1 MKRISIVLIIA
12 LALVTGVMAAEEV
25 PQMPDEYKGTVTI
38 DGTPAPAGTTI
49 LALIDG
55 EVAGTITIDEP
66 GTFGGDKNTDQN
78 LPVTGYADDVG
89 KTVTFTVGGKEAGKA
104 TFRPGEV
111 HTIALAAKS
120 GTTPTPTPGSSGGG
134 GGGSPSNP
142 APVRTVAPSVEAP
155 AAPVVGST
163 PLATSATGTVDEPAA
178 VVSSDRIATISVPEG
193 TAAHNSEGTPLDEI
207 TIRPASPGEVPD
219 AAGVTGFVAAGYT
232 YLCGPAGATFD
243 PAITLTFEIPAEKWK
258 DLKEGDLTVRW
269 YNADAGRWEEIPTTV
284 DYETMTVTAEVSHFS
299 TFALFTAAQ
308 TPSAGDD
315 DRPAAQVTD
324 ANGVEAPR
332 GETTDRTL
340 PIVTGVLL
348 IVGIA
353 GAAIYMK
360 KKD

>member
-1 MKRISIVLIIA
+1 M
-12 LALVTGVMAAEEV
+12 
-25 PQMPDEYKGTVTI
+25 
-38 DGTPAPAGTTI
+38 
-49 LALIDG
+49 
-55 EVAGTITIDEP
+55 
-66 GTFGGDKNTDQN
+66 
-78 LPVTGYADDVG
+78 
-89 KTVTFTVGGKEAGKA
+89 
-104 TFRPGEV
+104 
-111 HTIALAAKS
+111 
-120 GTTPTPTPGSSGGG
+120 
-134 GGGSPSNP
+134 
-142 APVRTVAPSVEAP
+142 
-155 AAPVVGST
+155 
-163 PLATSATGTVDEPAA
+163 DEPAA
-178 VVSSDRIATISVPEG
+178 VVSSDRIATLSVPEG

-269 YNADAGRWEEIPTTV
+269 YNAEAGRWEEIPTTI

-348 IVGIA
+348 IVVVA
-353 GAAIYMK
+353 GAAIYLK
-360 KKD
+360 KK